1 MKKINQ
7 IKLNIFS
14 LLFAVFFTLPAFNAI
29 QNETASRPIFN
40 HSPESSHVVKAEEE
54 LSVPTLYDELVANT
68 SHQQPQWNH
77 NVMNIGQAWADGF
90 TGKGVRIAI
99 LDTGFFDSH
108 PDLSMAG
115 GDSVFPDDP
124 WSNDHSG
131 HGTHI
136 AGILGAQ
143 TGTTYQGIAPGAELL
158 GIKIYHNEDI
168 DEEGYVSTDTNSV
181 AHGIRLAMDMDSD
194 IIVISSGLTYHDEAI
209 YQEIQAAHAEDIM
222 IIAASGNGNASV
234 NYPANY
240 SEVVAVTA
248 VDERL
253 NPALDII
260 YGQENE
266 FAAPG
271 VNIGGLSIPDSTYS
285 YPYIFMS
292 GSSQAAPHAAG
303 LAAILMEKYDVRGE
317 EAREIMR
324 EQADERIGDTGLF
337 GYGLLR
343 YMSDD
348 ELAESEAKPKVPD
361 KKPEEV
367 AVPEAA
373 TPETTIT
380 EIDDEG
386 RSVRKPTSS
395 RAADDDG
402 PGSLAYHQTEALF
415 LENGGIISE
424 ETLPLVETGGTLEVW
439 LNAFDKLTLNET
451 QVAEV
456 RERNITLVL
465 ARENVTWSVPPAN
478 LLPGQAILRFYEGTP
493 LGVRSQTGEVAPRYT
508 TSIYQAAGSRSAY
521 PSVMDIRFDLSQ
533 TNIEDLSRLDAFYW
547 DKNDSQWLPSQSII
561 DGQSIIVN
569 TRHTSAIGLFY
580 PEQMTVVSDEDVEE
594 VPIAEEEPLNFLGIP
609 VRLSIGLFIFA
620 LLLIILGVYLRRK
633 SKRK

>member
-1 MKKINQ
+1 MKKVNRT
-7 IKLNIFS
+7 KIFIFWM
-14 LLFAVFFTLPAFNAI
+14 LLVTFFTLPVFHSFQSEI
-29 QNETASRPIFN
+29 SLQPIFN
-40 HSPESSHVVKAEEE
+40 HLPQSSYLVKAEDEITGQTLYEE
-54 LSVPTLYDELVANT
+54 LIEKT

-77 NVMNIGQAWADGF
+77 NIMNIGQAWADGY
-90 TGKGVRIAI
+90 TGEGIRIAI
-99 LDTGFFDSH
+99 LDTGFFNSH

-158 GIKIYHNEDI
+158 GIKIYHSGDI
-168 DEEGYVSTDTNSV
+168 DEEGYVSTDTSSV
-181 AHGIRLAMDMDSD
+181 AQGIRLAMNMDSD
-194 IIVISSGLTYHDEAI
+194 IIVISSGLTYHAEDI
-209 YQEIQAAHAEDIM
+209 YQEIQAAYAEDIM

-248 VDERL
+248 IDERL

-317 EAREIMR
+317 EARKIMR
-324 EQADERIGDTGLF
+324 EQADKRIGDSGLF

-343 YMSDD
+343 YMSND
-348 ELAESEAKPKVPD
+348 ELAESEANAEELAEAPK
-361 KKPEEV
+361 EET
-367 AVPEAA
+367 E
-373 TPETTIT
+373 ETTLGSV
-380 EIDDEG
+380 ESEDDEEG
-386 RSVRKPTSS
+386 RIVRKPISS
-395 RAADDDG
+395 RAADDGDE
-402 PGSLAYHQTEALF
+402 GSLAYHQTEVVYF
-415 LENGGIISE
+415 ENGGILSE
-424 ETLPLVETGGTLEVW
+424 DTLPIVETGGTLEVW
-439 LNAFDKLTLNET
+439 LNAFDKLTLNES
-451 QVAEV
+451 QVGEI
-456 RERNITLVL
+456 RERNIKLVL
-465 ARENVTWSVPPAN
+465 ARENVTWAIPPAN
-478 LLPGQAILRFYEGTP
+478 LLPGKAILRFYEGAP
-493 LGVRSQTGEVAPRYT
+493 LGVRRQTGEVAPRYT
-508 TSIYQAAGSRSAY
+508 ISIYQNEAPRDTY

-533 TNIEDLSRLDAFYW
+533 TNINDLSRLAAFYW
-547 DKNDSQWLPSQSII
+547 DKSDYQWQRSESTI

-569 TRHTSAIGLFY
+569 TRHTSAIGLYY
-580 PEQMTVVSDEDVEE
+580 PEQMAAVVQDEEDT
-594 VPIAEEEPLNFLGIP
+594 EEEAINLFGIP
-609 VRLSIGLFIFA
+609 IRLAIGLLVFA
-620 LLLIILGVYLRRK
+620 LLLVILGVYLRRK
-633 SKRK
+633 SKRQ